1 MSLFNKA
8 KGYFLGDPQGQAV
21 SAPISSQE
29 ATASAPRVQRVT
41 PLRSRRP
48 VESAMEIHS
57 LDPKSFEDSQELAAW
72 FREGYPVI
80 VNIAALS
87 ESDAK
92 KMFYFMLGLKE
103 GLSGHIKRITPKV
116 FVMTPENVHLNDE
129 DELNGDSDDLVQP

>member
-21 SAPISSQE
+21 SAPISSQD
-29 ATASAPRVQRVT
+29 APAPAARTPRVT

-48 VESAMEIHS
+48 VDTAMEIHS

-72 FREGYPVI
+72 YREGYPVI

-87 ESDAK
+87 EADAK

-103 GLSGHIKRITPKV
+103 GLNGHIKRITSKV
-116 FVMTPENVHLNDE
+116 FVLSPENVQLNDE
-129 DELNGDSDDLVQP
+129 DELTGDSDDLVQP

>member
-8 KGYFLGDPQGQAV
+8 KGYFLGDSQGQAV
-21 SAPISSQE
+21 SASISSQE
-29 ATASAPRVQRVT
+29 APASAPRAPRVT

-48 VESAMEIHS
+48 VDNAMEIHS

-87 ESDAK
+87 EADAK

-103 GLSGHIKRITPKV
+103 GLSGHIKRITSKV
-116 FVMTPENVHLNDE
+116 FVLTPEHVQLNDE